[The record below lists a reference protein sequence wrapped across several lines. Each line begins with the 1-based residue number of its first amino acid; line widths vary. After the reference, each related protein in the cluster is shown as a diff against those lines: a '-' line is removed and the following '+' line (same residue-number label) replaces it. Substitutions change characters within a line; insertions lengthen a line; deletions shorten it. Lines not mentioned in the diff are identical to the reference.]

1 MLQRFES
8 IQLVPEA
15 QPPNSRPPAEWAADV
30 TGPPRKKTEQ
40 TIAKS
45 HLTLYA
51 EVRPIPPFGSFIIEV
66 SCVRAGS
73 G

>member
-15 QPPNSRPPAEWAADV
+15 QPPNSRPPAEWAADA

-51 EVRPIPPFGSFIIEV
+51 EVHPILLYVSFIIDV
-66 SCVRAGS
+66 SRVRAGS